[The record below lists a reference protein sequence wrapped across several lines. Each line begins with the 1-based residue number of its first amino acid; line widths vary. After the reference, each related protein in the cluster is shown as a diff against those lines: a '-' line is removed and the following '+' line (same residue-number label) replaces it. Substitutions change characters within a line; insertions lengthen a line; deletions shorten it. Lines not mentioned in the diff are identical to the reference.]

1 VRRFVLLL
9 WRVFLVIWGGGL
21 PGVRVRA
28 ARSGE
33 FALPELLPEF
43 SGELPELLPEFS
55 GELPE

>member
-1 VRRFVLLL
+1 
-9 WRVFLVIWGGGL
+9 
-21 PGVRVRA
+21 VRA